1 MDKSRS
7 HRLTGYPPRYVT
19 QLLTTFTL
27 CIDTSWISSTSAA
40 AKATTHTMYQACART
55 AGDDE
60 FLLVRFQ
67 VVCLLT
73 GLIAVMLVRRQK
85 AAAASLFDQRRLNLQ
100 KNRSEHNIPPANAT
114 STSNNSGAVEM
125 SSNVATSIRNEETKA
140 LISSSSD
147 NDGLDVV

>member
-1 MDKSRS
+1 
-7 HRLTGYPPRYVT
+7 
-19 QLLTTFTL
+19 
-27 CIDTSWISSTSAA
+27 
-40 AKATTHTMYQACART
+40 MYQACART

-125 SSNVATSIRNEETKA
+125 SSNVATIRNEESKA
-140 LISSSSD
+140 LMSSSPD